1 MKSPFN
7 VGFADRLKDAAEAK
21 RSLVAKLQ
29 PKAARTDPMHAE
41 RRGMREARLVAVR
54 QERTAAK
61 AAKRQAAEDAVAEQL
76 RRLAAAEAEALALKR
91 GVRKERKA
99 PTAAEAKAKRDA
111 KYAARKA
118 R

>member
-7 VGFADRLKDAAEAK
+7 VGFADRLKDAAAAK
-21 RSLVAKLQ
+21 RSLIAKLQ

-41 RRGMREARLVAVR
+41 REGMRESHLAAVR
-54 QERTAAK
+54 KERTAAK
-61 AAKRQAAEDAVAEQL
+61 AAKRQAAEDAVAEHL
-76 RRLAAAEAEALALKR
+76 RRQAAVEADALAMKR
-91 GVRKERKA
+91 GARKERKA
-99 PTAAEAKAKRDA
+99 LTAAEAKAKRDA

>member
-1 MKSPFN
+1 MKNPFN
-7 VGFADRLKDAAEAK
+7 VGFADRLKDAADAK

-41 RRGMREARLVAVR
+41 REAMREAHLVAVR

-61 AAKRQAAEDAVAEQL
+61 AAKRQAAEDAVAEQF
-76 RRLAAAEAEALALKR
+76 RTQAAAEAEALALKR
-91 GVRKERKA
+91 GARKERKA
-99 PTAAEAKAKRDA
+99 LTAAEAKAKRDA